1 MIFRDEAQNLA
12 EWLEYHLMLGV
23 EHFFLY
29 SHMSQ
34 DNYKK
39 VLRPYI
45 KAKQVTLIEWNFPRR
60 RVAPGGGGPFP
71 QTTAYDHALG
81 RLRGVARWI
90 VVIDSDEFVV
100 QMTELTLTEFL
111 AQHEDKAGVAL
122 NWALFGTSG
131 HKTKPAGLS
140 IENYTFRAPRGS
152 IGNKHVKTIINPLCV
167 RKSKDPH
174 QWEVGRTETGILHTL
189 VNGKGDNIPPQPERT
204 DRCVLSGS
212 HTAEVTWDLFRIN
225 HYVRRSEEEYRH
237 KIEVRGRLSTGTGDE
252 KEWLATNG
260 GADVYNDKEDTYML
274 KYVSE
279 LRKRLK
285 GSVLPYAYLAH
296 T

>member
-60 RVAPGGGGPFP
+60 KIAPRGGGPFP
-71 QTTAYDHALG
+71 QTSAYNHALES
-81 RLRGVARWI
+81 LRGVAKWI

-111 AQHEDKAGVAL
+111 AQHEDTAGVAL
-122 NWALFGTSG
+122 NWAMFGTSG

-140 IENYTFRAPRGS
+140 IENFTFRAL
-152 IGNKHVKTIINPLCV
+152 IGAPANNHVKTIINPM
-167 RKSKDPH
+167 RIRNSRDPH
-174 QWEVGRTETGILHTL
+174 QWEVGRTETGILYTF
-189 VNGKGDNIPPQPERT
+189 VNGKGDNIPARPAT
-204 DRCVLSGS
+204 DGFVLSGS
-212 HTAEVTWDLFRIN
+212 HTDEPAWGLFRIN
-225 HYVRRSEEEYRH
+225 HYIRRSEEEYRH
-237 KIEVRGRLSTGTGDE
+237 KIGVRGRLSSGTHDE
-252 KEWLATNG
+252 EEWLKANG
-260 GADVYNDKEDTYML
+260 GADLYNDKEDTYML

-285 GSVLPYAYLAH
+285 GSVLPYAYLTH
-296 T
+296 I